1 MAFTRRSFIRTGA
14 LAAGTAAAAA
24 GTPSAFGQ
32 RRGRA
37 DFGPLVEDPNGLLD
51 LPRGFRYTIV
61 QNVEDK
67 LSSGAPMPGDYD
79 GMAAFPARGGRATLL
94 VRNHELNRRDLQTKP
109 PVPHVSP
116 YDGSAGGGT
125 TAVLVG
131 PSGRAELSWVS
142 SSGTLNNCAGGA
154 TPWGT
159 WITCEEDRS
168 NGHGFAFE
176 VDPREPE
183 STLSK
188 TPIRGMGF
196 FSHEA
201 VDVDPRTG
209 IFYLTEDDF
218 RGEIPDDAIGEGPAN
233 RVSYLYRYVPEN
245 RAQRPGAL
253 QEGGRLEVLTIDERP
268 SFNLDLGKTRDRFEV
283 VWRRVDPEDPA
294 ADGRRLNAARFNR
307 LEGAFFAGGAFWF
320 DDTAGGD
327 KRHGQLFR
335 YLPRSNRLELFLEG
349 DNEAQMDSPDNIC
362 ITPWGD
368 LWFAEDGDATQ
379 RMMGV
384 TSGGSVYPFVR
395 NRLLGRGSEGDASEL
410 CGPCFSPDGRTFFVN
425 IQNPGHTFAITGPF
439 PRRDAAAQRALA
451 TTPPQHAYA
460 PRVSSALAETAA
472 KQGLSNEEA
481 AAFERLGVAL
491 A

>member
-1 MAFTRRSFIRTGA
+1 MGFTRRSFIRTSA
-14 LAAGTAAAAA
+14 LAAGGAAVAA
-24 GTPSAFGQ
+24 GTPEAFAGGS
-32 RRGRA
+32 RRAG
-37 DFGPLVEDPNGLLD
+37 FGPLVEDPNGMLD

-94 VRNHELNRRDLQTKP
+94 VRNHELNRRDPQTKP
-109 PVPHVSP
+109 PVPHVNP
-116 YDGSAGGGT
+116 YDGGAAGGT

-131 PSGRAELSWVS
+131 ADGRAELSWVS

-168 NGHGFAFE
+168 SGHGYAFE
-176 VDPREPE
+176 VDPRNPE
-183 STLSK
+183 SDLSK

-233 RVSYLYRYVPEN
+233 RVSYLYRFIPKN
-245 RAQRPGAL
+245 RSPRPGAL

-268 SFNLDLGKTRDRFEV
+268 AFNVDVGKTRDRFRV
-283 VWRRVDPEDPA
+283 VWRAVNPEDPSA
-294 ADGRRLNAARFNR
+294 NATRLNAARFNR

-335 YLPRSNRLELFLEG
+335 YLPGSNRLELFLEG
-349 DNEAQMDSPDNIC
+349 SNEAQMDSPDNIS
-362 ITPWGD
+362 IAPWGD

-384 TSGGSVYPFVR
+384 TPGGSVYPFVR
-395 NRLLGRGSEGDASEL
+395 NRLLGRGPEGDASEL

-425 IQNPGHTFAITGPF
+425 TQNPGHTFAITGPF
-439 PRRDAAAQRALA
+439 PRGDARAQRALA
-451 TTPPQHAYA
+451 TTRPQHAYA
-460 PRVSSALAETAA
+460 PRLSRALVETAA
-472 KQGLSNEEA
+472 KQGLSDHEA
-481 AAFERLGVAL
+481 AAFERLGVSL